1 MIESLPL
8 RAKYLIYDA
17 LVQCVQSGSSVG
29 FHNCDQGHIAYA
41 LGAES
46 KVDAKMWGDSPDDN
60 LMFQLMRE
68 LSMYFVKHE
77 QDRPSNAPLVLT
89 WEDFCRMALAGYEAK
104 KKQLA

>member
-17 LVQCVQSGSSVG
+17 LVQCVQSASGVG
-29 FHNCDQGHIAYA
+29 FHNGDQGHIAYL
-41 LGAES
+41 LGMES
-46 KVDAKMWGDSPDDN
+46 KVDHKMWGDSPEEN
-60 LMFQLMRE
+60 MMFQLMRE

-89 WEDFCRMALAGYEAK
+89 WEDFCQMAVTGHEAK
-104 KKQLA
+104 KKKA